1 MRNFVRRVRD
11 RLGPA
16 LQSDTEF
23 IETAYL
29 KVLGRPPD
37 RAGLAHYRA
46 ALRNGLGRTDLLIAL
61 VHSDEYTARL
71 TAAARAQAGPRALRP
86 ERYRDMID
94 RTNGHVISVFEIEE
108 PTDYDWLET
117 RILEDGYYEK
127 PGVWNL
133 EIDTDKRVVAE
144 MVASFAPPRALELGC
159 ASGAVIDCL
168 LDYGVKAEGLDI
180 SWSALAQASPRVRW
194 AVHHGD
200 LMSFESPAP
209 YDLVYGLDVFE
220 HLNPNRLDAYVA
232 RMFHITSAGG
242 YVFCNIPAFGSD
254 PVFGTVFP
262 YYIDGWEADAA
273 SGLPFSRLH
282 VDAKGYPIHGHLT
295 WADVR
300 WWADRFEQAGFTRE
314 PEIERHLHAKY
325 DEYMSR
331 ITPARRAYY
340 VFSKT
345 ASAGSRSS
353 IVDRIASQPSR
364 ALAHIT

>member
-1 MRNFVRRVRD
+1 MKDFVRRLRD

-23 IETAYL
+23 IETAYR

-71 TAAARAQAGPRALRP
+71 TAAARADVGPRALRP

-94 RTNGHVISVFEIEE
+94 RTNGHVIAVFEVERA
-108 PTDYDWLET
+108 TDFDWLET

-144 MVASFAPPRALELGC
+144 MIASFAPTRAIELGC

-200 LMSFESPAP
+200 LMSFESTAP

-232 RMFHITSAGG
+232 RIFEITADGG
-242 YVFCNIPAFGSD
+242 YVFCNIPAFGCD
-254 PVFGTVFP
+254 AVFGTVFP
-262 YYIDGWEADAA
+262 YYIDGWETDAA
-273 SGLPFSRLH
+273 AGRPFSRLH
-282 VDAKGYPIHGHLT
+282 VDVKGYPIHGHLA

-300 WWADRFEQAGFTRE
+300 WWAERFEEAGFTRE
-314 PEIERHLHAKY
+314 TDIERSFHPKY
-325 DEYMSR
+325 DGYMSR

-340 VFSKT
+340 VFSKG
-345 ASAGSRSS
+345 ASVASRLA
-353 IVDRIASQPSR
+353 IVERIASQPSR
-364 ALAHIT
+364 ALAHLI

>member
-1 MRNFVRRVRD
+1 MKSFVSRLRD

-16 LQSDTEF
+16 LLSDADF
-23 IETAYL
+23 IEMAYR
-29 KVLGRPPD
+29 KVLGRPAD
-37 RAGLAHYRA
+37 RAGLAQYRA

-61 VHSDEYTARL
+61 VHSEEYTARL
-71 TAAARAQAGPRALRP
+71 AAAARAEAGPRALRP
-86 ERYRDMID
+86 ERYRDMVD
-94 RTNGHVISVFEIEE
+94 RTNGQVIGVFEVEQ
-108 PTDYDWLET
+108 PTDFDWLET

-144 MVASFAPPRALELGC
+144 MVAAFSPTRALELGC

-180 SWSALAQASPRVRW
+180 SWSALSQASPRVRW

-200 LMSFESPAP
+200 LMSFESSVP

-232 RMFHITSAGG
+232 RMFQMTADGG
-242 YVFCNIPAFGSD
+242 FAFCNIPAFGTD

-262 YYIDGWEADAA
+262 YYLDGWETDAA
-273 SGLPFSRLH
+273 AGRPFSRVH

-295 WADVR
+295 WADVG
-300 WWADRFEQAGFTRE
+300 WWANRFERAGFRRE
-314 PEIERHLHAKY
+314 PLIEQRFHPKY
-325 DEYMSR
+325 DGYMAR

-340 VFSKT
+340 VFSKN
-345 ASAGSRSS
+345 APAVSRQA
-353 IVDRIASQPSR
+353 IMDRITSQPSR
-364 ALAHIT
+364 ALAQIS

>member
-1 MRNFVRRVRD
+1 MKSFVRRWRD

-16 LQSDTEF
+16 LLSDEEF
-23 IETAYL
+23 VEMAYR
-29 KVLGRPPD
+29 KVLGRSPD
-37 RAGLAHYRA
+37 RAGLAHYRS
-46 ALRNGLGRTDLLIAL
+46 ALRNGLGRADLLIAL

-94 RTNGHVISVFEIEE
+94 RTNGHVIGVFEIE
-108 PTDYDWLET
+108 TAADFDWLET

-133 EIDTDKRVVAE
+133 DIDTDKRVVAE
-144 MVASFAPPRALELGC
+144 MVAAFAPRRALELGC

-180 SWSALAQASPRVRW
+180 SWSALSQASERVRW

-200 LMSFESPAP
+200 LMSFESSAP

-220 HLNPNRLDAYVA
+220 HLNPNRLDAYIA
-232 RMFHITSAGG
+232 RMFQITADGG
-242 YVFCNIPAFGSD
+242 YVFCNIPAFGTDS
-254 PVFGTVFP
+254 VFGTVFP

-273 SGLPFSRLH
+273 AGRPFSRLH
-282 VDAKGYPIHGHLT
+282 VDSKGYPIHGHLT

-300 WWADRFEQAGFTRE
+300 WWADRFERAGFSRE
-314 PEIERHLHAKY
+314 PEIEERFHAKY
-325 DEYMSR
+325 DDYMTR

-340 VFSKT
+340 VFTKA
-345 ASAGSRSS
+345 ASAQDRLG
-353 IVDRIASQPSR
+353 IIDRIAATPSR
-364 ALAHIT
+364 ALAHTT